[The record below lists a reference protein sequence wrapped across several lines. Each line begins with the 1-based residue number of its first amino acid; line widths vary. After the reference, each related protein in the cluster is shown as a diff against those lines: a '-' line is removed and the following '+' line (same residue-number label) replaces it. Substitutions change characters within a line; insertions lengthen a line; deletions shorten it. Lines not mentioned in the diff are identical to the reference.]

1 LFAIW
6 RKIAEDK
13 TLGIA
18 ENIWAG
24 RYTNCKVAA
33 SENVAYT

>member
-1 LFAIW
+1 VFVIW
-6 RKIAEDK
+6 KNIAEDK

-24 RYTNCKVAA
+24 RYTNCKVAV
-33 SENVAYT
+33 SEDVAYT